1 MIRSLSR
8 PQLLVDAV
16 MAVIALL
23 ARTVLG
29 YDGAVA
35 FWMTVGMAGALF
47 LRRLS
52 PGIALGLAWCTVAVQ
67 LSASLPPDIA
77 NAAVLPVLFATAAY
91 GSRTVRWAGL
101 ASVPIGALIATV
113 YVLFLQS
120 GGFDGLTSLV
130 LQIRTGEAFQ
140 AGAPG
145 VIGFVSAAALFGLSW
160 VLGLLVATWR
170 TARDGRAALRSAAAE
185 QADARREVAVEQE
198 RTRIARDM
206 HDVVAHSLAVV
217 IAQADGG
224 RYARAADPEAANE
237 AFRTIASTARSA
249 LADVRV
255 LLGQLRANDDADPG
269 SDRSDRSVVAAPQPT
284 LDDLDRLIDQL
295 RASGL
300 MIERIASGPT
310 AALGPGQQLVIYRI
324 VQESLTNVL
333 RHGDSAIGVRIGFS
347 WEAHAVILT
356 VDSGLRGSR
365 PVGAAP
371 HGHGLDGMR
380 ERAVLAGGSFEAG
393 EVGDRF
399 VVCLTLPTLTA
410 SLPHTR
416 GAMPA

>member
-8 PQLLVDAV
+8 PQLVVDAAV
-16 MAVIALL
+16 AVIAIL
-23 ARTVLG
+23 ARSVLG
-29 YDGAVA
+29 YDAAVV
-35 FWMTVGMAGALF
+35 FWVTVGMAGALF

-77 NAAVLPVLFATAAY
+77 NAAVLPVLYATAAY

-101 ASVPIGALIATV
+101 ASVPIGAVIATV

-120 GGFDGLTSLV
+120 GGLDGLTRLA
-130 LQIRTGEAFQ
+130 LQVRTGEAFQ
-140 AGAPG
+140 GGAPG
-145 VIGFVSAAALFGLSW
+145 VIGFVSAVALFGLSW

-170 TARDGRAALRSAAAE
+170 TAREGRAALRSAAAE
-185 QADARREVAVEQE
+185 QADALREVAVEQE

-224 RYARAADPEAANE
+224 RYARAANPEAADE

-255 LLGQLRANDDADPG
+255 LLGQLRANDEAAPSRDG
-269 SDRSDRSVVAAPQPT
+269 SDRSVTAAPQPS
-284 LDDLDRLIDQL
+284 LDDLDRLVDQF

-300 MIERIASGPT
+300 TVERNETGP
-310 AALGPGQQLVIYRI
+310 AAQLGAGHQLVIYRI

-333 RHGDSAIGVRIGFS
+333 RHGDAASTVAVGFR
-347 WEAHAVILT
+347 WQYDVLT
-356 VDSGLRGSR
+356 VTIDSGLLVPRDRGAV
-365 PVGAAP
+365 PD
-371 HGHGLDGMR
+371 GHGIDGMR
-380 ERAVLAGGSFEAG
+380 ERAVLAGGSFSAREI
-393 EVGDRF
+393 GDRF
-399 VVCLTLPTLTA
+399 VVCLTLPALTA
-410 SLPHTR
+410 APPLSDE
-416 GAMPA
+416 AVSE